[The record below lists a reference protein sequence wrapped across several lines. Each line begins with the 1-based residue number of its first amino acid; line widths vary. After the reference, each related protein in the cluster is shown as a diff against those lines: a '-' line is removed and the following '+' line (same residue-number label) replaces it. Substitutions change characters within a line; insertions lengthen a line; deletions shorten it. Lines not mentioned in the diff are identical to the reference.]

1 MFDKGVI
8 KLIPK
13 GVFYFWLARTYPWG
27 DIGRSITQWVYV
39 GLNAKICPSGKTA
52 FVARITN
59 IQKQPWGYT
68 CRSSKNF
75 SELNMKKIS
84 VDEQLALIKNS
95 VKNQDQ
101 LHELA
106 KHLRP
111 LEKHNYWSDELQALL
126 EEYLKIEEMVF
137 QEGLKRKCEWL
148 IKFIKE
154 RDINLKNEGM
164 KFTIESYGR
173 TRDKRV
179 RVKVPTRFKNPETEW
194 VIRRV
199 SIKPKD
205 RRLTRR
211 IQPKDVEL
219 YYPVFKVLIENINHL
234 VESLG
239 LSTAISE
246 RWGSL

>member
-1 MFDKGVI
+1 MLAKGVY
-8 KLIPK
+8 
-13 GVFYFWLARTYPWG
+13 YFWLARTYPWG
-27 DIGRSITQWVYV
+27 DIGRSITQWAYV
-39 GLNAKICPSGKTA
+39 GLNAKICPPGHTA
-52 FVARITN
+52 FVARITH

-75 SELNMKKIS
+75 SEINLKKIS
-84 VDEQLALIKNS
+84 VDEQLTLVKNS

-111 LEKHNYWSDELQALL
+111 LEKHNYWSNELQALL

-148 IKFIKE
+148 IQFIKE
-154 RDINLKNEGM
+154 RDISLKNEGM
-164 KFTIESYGR
+164 NFQIESYGR
-173 TRDKRV
+173 MSDKRV
-179 RVKVPTRFKNPETEW
+179 RVQVPRQFENPATEW

-205 RRLTRR
+205 RGLIRR

-219 YYPVFKVLIENINHL
+219 YYPVFKVLIDNIDHL

-239 LSTAISE
+239 LSANISK
-246 RWGSL
+246 RRGSL